1 MILELVTLAAYLITV
16 FLFHWGMAVLATSL
30 SEPAA
35 VPLRKR
41 YVLIPAVINS
51 GLFLLCNFMQFRL
64 MTNWL
69 VALPALYLELRYLMK
84 VRRWLALGMALET
97 VICGLSAMLFYRS
110 VLAILLHKPLYA
122 FDNFLRTEDP
132 WASVPV
138 VLGFLSCYFIFRRY
152 AGERQLRSL
161 RHLLSGKH
169 QVRFLAACMVLTLLF
184 LSMQAFLYDSRSST
198 ADDLH
203 VKLWSLIS
211 CIYISLGYLFA
222 MRYALRVSVLYYMS
236 DRNTAMQQDLDR
248 RAVEEEALLE
258 TLEVDELTGVLTRQ
272 TGQTRITELMQRGQ
286 RFCLCMVDLD
296 GLKYVNDNLGHR
308 EGDVYLRTAAEVLR
322 DSCRHG
328 RDIVCRFGGDEFL
341 LAFVGAAPADADKR
355 MGAVAEALRL
365 RAQETGFPMAFSYGV
380 VAWEGEEPFQSL
392 LDRAD
397 QTMYV
402 MKKQHKAAAP
412 DRVR

>member
-1 MILELVTLAAYLITV
+1 MLLEIATLAAYLVTV
-16 FLFHWGMAVLATSL
+16 FLFHRGMAVLATSL
-30 SEPAA
+30 SEPTGTP
-35 VPLRKR
+35 VLKR
-41 YVLIPAVINS
+41 YILTLSIVNS
-51 GLFLLCNFMQFRL
+51 TLFLLCNFLHLRL

-69 VALPALYLELRYLMK
+69 IALPVLYLELRYLLK
-84 VRRWLALGMALET
+84 VRRWLAWGMALET

-110 VLAILLHKPLYA
+110 ILAILLQKPLYA

-138 VLGFLSCYFIFRRY
+138 ILGFLSCYFIFRRY
-152 AGERQLRSL
+152 AGERQMRSL

-184 LSMQAFLYDSRSST
+184 LSMQAFLYDSRSAT

-236 DRNTAMQQDLDR
+236 DRNTAMQKDLDR

-258 TLEVDELTGVLTRQ
+258 TLEVDDLTGVLTRQ
-272 TGQTRITELMQRGQ
+272 AGQTRIAELMRNGA

-308 EGDVYLRTAAEVLR
+308 EGDVYLRTAAEVLSG
-322 DSCRHG
+322 SCRHG
-328 RDIVCRFGGDEFL
+328 QDIVCRYGGDEFL
-341 LAFVGAAPADADKR
+341 LVFMGAAPVDAEKR
-355 MGAVAEALRL
+355 MEAAAEVLSR
-365 RAQETGFPMAFSYGV
+365 RAGETGFPMALSYGV
-380 VAWEGEEPFQSL
+380 VEWHPEENFQSV

-397 QTMYV
+397 RVMYA
-402 MKKQHKAAAP
+402 MKKRHKAAAP